1 MQRDSKLARRYG
13 QALRDF
19 AIEQNE
25 LDAVAADMELI
36 SETCKQSRDLVV
48 MLRSPVIKVDKKVSV
63 LNKAFG
69 GKIGSI
75 SLNFIGIIAKRDRE
89 DVIPEIAAAFVNLYK
104 EHQGIVSAEVISA
117 VPLDDELRSKVNTFV
132 KRFSDK
138 VELKEVVDEDIIGGI
153 IIRVGDRQY
162 DDSILKRINELKR
175 EFSKNPYISQL

>member
-1 MQRDSKLARRYG
+1 MHRDSKLARRYG
-13 QALRDF
+13 QALMDF

-36 SETCKQSRDLVV
+36 SETCKQSRELVV
-48 MLRSPVIKVDKKVSV
+48 MLRSPVIKVDKKVAV
-63 LNKAFG
+63 LNKVFG

-75 SLNFIGIIAKRDRE
+75 SLSFIGIISKRDRE
-89 DVIPEIAAAFVNLYK
+89 DVIPEIADAFINLYK

-117 VPLDDELRSKVNTFV
+117 VPLDVELRKTVIAFV

-138 VELKEVVDEDIIGGI
+138 VELKEVVNDNIIGGI